1 MLFIRFVRCLP
12 YTLMVFCC
20 FSQADQSLNT
30 HKGPI
35 ILDWVSEPTT
45 GYSDDGKPNN
55 VTNINEQL
63 PSQLLTNIYN
73 MLPESNPVNPSYVD
87 GSLKSNIVMGDDFV
101 GQATVSVT
109 FLNEGA
115 GYRNSLGYFIYDP
128 NNPPNEFTD
137 ISEHIII
144 FPNASKPSDGSMG
157 QGDTVDLGIQLSA
170 GQAIGFFIVPNGW
183 SYAGFGA
190 NIAYSGPWNQ
200 PFYSIPSLNP
210 EPDGY
215 QYHNVIFY
223 DSQEDFLVVGFDD
236 QHRQYADNDFND
248 LLFAVDVTPI
258 EAVEGI
264 NDDGTVDASTYSPV
278 VQTENS
284 DVTSTSY
291 YPSRNGFAT
300 LMFEDNWPSAGD
312 YDFNDLVVKY
322 RYQLTLDNVNA
333 LKSLRFSYQIQ
344 AIGATFHNGFAIHLP
359 GVSKSNI
366 ESASLTF
373 AGVSQTIEPEPEAAE
388 TIFILAADTWDEVS
402 TQCAMYR
409 TLDDCN
415 DAIGGEYTFDVVFN
429 QAVSSAVIGNP
440 PYDPFIFASPGKHH
454 GDHWGRSWEVHLKKF
469 SGTSLFD
476 SNLFNTSDDNSQS
489 PNYFVNDNNFPWVLN
504 ITDDWAHPL
513 EGIDIN
519 QSYPDF
525 SDWVLSSGAQR
536 TDWYKLEHAVQHK
549 IF

>member
-1 MLFIRFVRCLP
+1 
-12 YTLMVFCC
+12 MVFCC

-35 ILDWVSEPTT
+35 TLDWVSDLTT

-73 MLPESNPVNPSYVD
+73 MLPESNPVTPSYVD

-170 GQAIGFFIVPNGW
+170 GQAIGFFIIPNGW

-190 NIAYSGPWNQ
+190 NIAYSCPWNQ

-248 LLFAVDVTPI
+248 LLFAVDVTLI

-264 NDDGTVDASTYSPV
+264 NDVGTVDASTYSPV

-333 LKSLRFSYQIQ
+333 LKSLRFTYQIQ

-366 ESASLTF
+366 ESA
-373 AGVSQTIEPEPEAAE
+373 
-388 TIFILAADTWDEVS
+388 
-402 TQCAMYR
+402 
-409 TLDDCN
+409 
-415 DAIGGEYTFDVVFN
+415 
-429 QAVSSAVIGNP
+429 
-440 PYDPFIFASPGKHH
+440 
-454 GDHWGRSWEVHLKKF
+454 
-469 SGTSLFD
+469 
-476 SNLFNTSDDNSQS
+476 
-489 PNYFVNDNNFPWVLN
+489 
-504 ITDDWAHPL
+504 
-513 EGIDIN
+513 
-519 QSYPDF
+519 
-525 SDWVLSSGAQR
+525 
-536 TDWYKLEHAVQHK
+536 
-549 IF
+549 